1 MLSKLLKYEFK
12 STYRTYLIVYAV
24 MVALCVVTGAL
35 DRVNALIEG
44 KLPISIWGILMF
56 LTVLFFFAAVVITT
70 VLNINRFYRGLFK
83 SEGYLIHTLPVHS
96 WQILAAK
103 LVPAVVW
110 TIGTGIMML
119 LSMVLMVLT
128 STAASLN
135 IGIGEFFTDLI
146 DFLRS
151 LDWNE
156 VASMLQ
162 MCLLGLLML
171 ADLILCIYAGISLGQ
186 LLPRHRVAW
195 AVVACFLLSTVQ
207 SMSMNFADGL
217 VGMAYGNVT
226 LMPPAGTQVSWF
238 GWFGM
243 LFYLIW
249 SAIFWAITQLVLSR
263 GLNLE

>member
-24 MVALCVVTGAL
+24 MVALCVLTGTL
-35 DRVNALIEG
+35 DRVNALLEERF
-44 KLPISIWGILMF
+44 PVSVWGILMF

-70 VLNINRFYRGLFK
+70 VLSINRFYQGLFK

-119 LSMVLMVLT
+119 LSMILMVLT

-135 IGIGEFFTDLI
+135 VGIGEFFGALI
-146 DFLRS
+146 DLLRS
-151 LDWNE
+151 LDWND

-162 MCLLGLLML
+162 MCLLCLIGL
-171 ADLILCIYAGISLGQ
+171 ADLILCVYAGISLGQ
-186 LLPRHRVAW
+186 LFPRHRVAW

-207 SMSMNFADGL
+207 GMSMNFADGL
-217 VGMAYGNVT
+217 ISMAYGSVT
-226 LMPPAGTQVSWF
+226 LTLPGGTL
-238 GWFGM
+238 GWLGM

-249 SAIFWAITQLVLSR
+249 SAVYWAITQLVLSR